1 MGMAFQIVLL
11 SGRVASGKTT
21 LWQQLINNFPAEHIH
36 VLKTKNLIRELASKK
51 LGRELPAERRTLQD
65 FGDQLDRDT
74 GGKWVLDALVTLVNE
89 HTSTEVSPIF
99 VVDAV
104 RILRQVKAIREAYGY
119 SVNHIH
125 LKAPEHELAARYKR
139 RSSDMRELKSFKDV
153 VKNPTEAAVDDLE
166 KSADVVVDTQACTP
180 DDVLVKTATH
190 LGLFTREYERLVDVI
205 AGGQYGSEGKGHIAS
220 YLSREY
226 AALVR
231 VGGPNAGHKV
241 FLKPGPYVHHQLP
254 SGTLRNPAAKL
265 IIAPGAVVN
274 PESLLREIRECK
286 VDHERLSIDPQTM
299 IITEKDCK
307 SESGLQQRISS
318 TGQGVGAATARRILD
333 RGKSVRLAKDV
344 RELMP
349 FVRDSWELLEQ
360 IYKCGGRVLVEGTQ
374 GTGLSIFHGSYPYVT
389 SRDTTI
395 SGCLSEAGIPPTRVR
410 KTIMVCR
417 TFPIR
422 VQNPPDGTS
431 GPLRQELDWD
441 EIARRA
447 GIPARELKTTE
458 RTSTTN
464 RERRVGAFDWV
475 LLRKSSAL
483 NGPTDIAIT
492 FTDYLNPLNA
502 GARRYE
508 QLSPEAI
515 RFIEEVELVGAA
527 PVSLI
532 STRFDFRSIIDRR
545 TWRM

>member
-1 MGMAFQIVLL
+1 MAFQIVLL

-21 LWQQLINNFPAEHIH
+21 LWQQLMRNFPAEHIH

-51 LGRELPAERRTLQD
+51 LGRDLPAERRTLQD

-74 GGKWVLDALVTLVNE
+74 GGKWVLDALVRLVNE
-89 HTSTEVSPIF
+89 HVTTEASPIF

-104 RILRQVKAIREAYGY
+104 RILPQVKAIREAYGY

-125 LKAPEHELAARYKR
+125 LIAPEQELAARYKHR
-139 RSSDMRELKSFKDV
+139 DSDLQELKSLKDV
-153 VKNPTEAAVDDLE
+153 VKNPTEAAVHELE
-166 KSADVVVDTQACTP
+166 KSADIVVDTQACTP

-190 LGLFTREYERLVDVI
+190 LGLFTREYSRLVDVI
-205 AGGQYGSEGKGHIAS
+205 VGGQYGSEGKGHIAS

-226 AALVR
+226 SVLMR

-241 FLKPGPYVHHQLP
+241 LLKSGPYVHHQLP
-254 SGTLRNPAAKL
+254 SGTLRNPSAKL

-274 PESLLREIRECK
+274 PESLLAEIRECK

-299 IITEKDCK
+299 IIEARDCK
-307 SESGLQQRISS
+307 AEAGLQQRISS
-318 TGQGVGAATARRILD
+318 TGQGVGSATARRILD
-333 RGKSVRLAKDV
+333 RGKRLRLAKDV
-344 RELMP
+344 RELKP
-349 FVRDSWELLEQ
+349 FIRNTWDLLEHT
-360 IYKCGGRVLVEGTQ
+360 YNNGGRILVEGTQ

-389 SRDTTI
+389 SRDTSV
-395 SGCLSEAGIPPTRVR
+395 SGCLSEAGISPIRVR

-417 TFPIR
+417 TYPIR
-422 VQNPPDGTS
+422 VQDPPGGTS

-447 GIPARELKTTE
+447 GVPVERLKTNE

-464 RERRVGAFDWV
+464 RQRRVGAFDWI
-475 LLRKSSAL
+475 LLRKNSAV

-492 FTDYLNPLNA
+492 FADYLNPRNA
-502 GARRYE
+502 EARRYE
-508 QLSPEAI
+508 QLAPETI
-515 RFIEEVELVGAA
+515 RFIEEVERVGAA

>member
-1 MGMAFQIVLL
+1 M
-11 SGRVASGKTT
+11 
-21 LWQQLINNFPAEHIH
+21 
-36 VLKTKNLIRELASKK
+36 
-51 LGRELPAERRTLQD
+51 QD

-74 GGKWVLDALVTLVNE
+74 SGQWVRDALTSLVNE
-89 HTSTEVSPIF
+89 FVSTEASPIF

-139 RSSDMRELKSFKDV
+139 RSGDLRELKSFRDL
-153 VKNPTEAAVDDLE
+153 VKNPTEAAVNELE
-166 KSADVVVDTQACTP
+166 KSADIVVDTQACTP

-205 AGGQYGSEGKGHIAS
+205 VGGQYGSEGKGHIAS

-226 AALVR
+226 TALVR

-286 VDHERLSIDPQTM
+286 VDQERLSIDPQTM

-333 RGKSVRLAKDV
+333 RGKRVRLAKDV
-344 RELMP
+344 RELKP

-417 TFPIR
+417 TYPIR
-422 VQNPPDGTS
+422 VQNPPGGTS

-447 GIPARELKTTE
+447 GVPAKEIKTNE

-475 LLRKSSAL
+475 LLRKNSAL

-515 RFIEEVELVGAA
+515 RFIEEVELVGSGAGI
-527 PVSLI
+527 VD
-532 STRFDFRSIIDRR
+532 FDAV
-545 TWRM
+545 

>member
-1 MGMAFQIVLL
+1 MGFQIVLL

-21 LWQQLINNFPAEHIH
+21 LWEQLIRNFPAERIH

-74 GGKWVLDALVTLVNE
+74 GGKWVLDALVRLINE
-89 HTSTEVSPIF
+89 HITTEASSIF

-125 LKAPEHELAARYKR
+125 LKAPEHELAVRYKH
-139 RSSDMRELKSFKDV
+139 RSSDLRELKSVEDV
-153 VKNPTEAAVDDLE
+153 VKNPTEAAVNELE
-166 KSADVVVDTQACTP
+166 KSADIVVDTQACTP

-190 LGLFTREYERLVDVI
+190 LGLFTREYARLVDVLV
-205 AGGQYGSEGKGHIAS
+205 GGQYGSEGKGHIAS

-226 AALVR
+226 SVLVR

-241 FLKPGPYVHHQLP
+241 LLGSGPYIHHQLP
-254 SGTLRNPAAKL
+254 SGTLRNMGAKL

-274 PESLLREIRECK
+274 PESLLREIRECN
-286 VDHERLSIDPQTM
+286 VDNERLSIDPQTM
-299 IITEKDCK
+299 IIDAKDCK
-307 SESGLQQRISS
+307 AEAGLRQRISS
-318 TGQGVGAATARRILD
+318 TGQGVGTATARRILD
-333 RGKSVRLAKDV
+333 RGKRVRLAKDV
-344 RELMP
+344 RELRP
-349 FVRDSWELLEQ
+349 FIRSTWELLERT
-360 IYKCGGRVLVEGTQ
+360 YNCGGRILVEGTQ

-389 SRDTTI
+389 SRDTSV
-395 SGCLSEAGIPPTRVR
+395 SGCLSEAGISPIRVR
-410 KTIMVCR
+410 KSIMVCR
-417 TFPIR
+417 TYPIR
-422 VQNPPDGTS
+422 VQNPPGGTS
-431 GPLRQELDWD
+431 GPLSQELDWD

-447 GIPARELKTTE
+447 GVPAEKIKTNE

-464 RERRVGAFDWV
+464 RQRRVGVFDWV
-475 LLRKSSAL
+475 LLRKHSAL

-492 FTDYLNPLNA
+492 FADYLNPQNA
-502 GARRYE
+502 EARRYE
-508 QLSPEAI
+508 QLTPETI
-515 RFIEEVELVGAA
+515 RFIEEVERVGAA

>member
-1 MGMAFQIVLL
+1 MAFQIVLL
-11 SGRVASGKTT
+11 SGSVASGKTA
-21 LWQQLINNFPAEHIH
+21 LWQQLTKSFPAERIH
-36 VLKTKNLIRELASKK
+36 VLRTKNVMRELASKK
-51 LGRELPAERRTLQD
+51 LGRELPAERRAMQD

-74 GGKWVLDALVTLVNE
+74 SGQWVRDALTSLVNE
-89 HTSTEVSPIF
+89 YVSTEASPIF

-139 RSSDMRELKSFKDV
+139 RSGDLRELKSFRDL
-153 VKNPTEAAVDDLE
+153 VKNPTEAAVNELE
-166 KSADVVVDTQACTP
+166 KSADIVVDTQACTP

-205 AGGQYGSEGKGHIAS
+205 VGGQYGSEGKGHIAS

-286 VDHERLSIDPQTM
+286 VDQERLSIDPQTM

-333 RGKSVRLAKDV
+333 RGKRVRLAKDV
-344 RELMP
+344 RELKP

-417 TFPIR
+417 TYPIR
-422 VQNPPDGTS
+422 VQNPPGGTS

-447 GIPARELKTTE
+447 GVPAKEIKTNE

-475 LLRKSSAL
+475 LLRKNSAL